1 RRARLPDGDL
11 GAARPVDSRRAASAA
26 VGLARV
32 GAAEAV
38 RVARVPAGRR
48 ERSAAGD
55 MAGRRDRRVRATCFA
70 MTNPSPAEA
79 AEHLERAI
87 NEAQRLGEH
96 FAQRT
101 KDEKKRM
108 GHLQQVVPK
117 LKRLAKSLP
126 IEKAVSDEEQKV
138 LDSLKPAAKTG

>member
-1 RRARLPDGDL
+1 
-11 GAARPVDSRRAASAA
+11 
-26 VGLARV
+26 
-32 GAAEAV
+32 
-38 RVARVPAGRR
+38 
-48 ERSAAGD
+48 
-55 MAGRRDRRVRATCFA
+55 
-70 MTNPSPAEA
+70 MTNPSAAEA

-96 FAQRT
+96 FPQRT

-108 GHLQQVVPK
+108 GHLQHVVPK

-138 LDSLKPAAKTG
+138 LDSLKPAAKSG

>member
-1 RRARLPDGDL
+1 
-11 GAARPVDSRRAASAA
+11 
-26 VGLARV
+26 
-32 GAAEAV
+32 
-38 RVARVPAGRR
+38 
-48 ERSAAGD
+48 
-55 MAGRRDRRVRATCFA
+55 

-96 FAQRT
+96 FSQRT

-108 GHLQQVVPK
+108 AHLQQVVPK

-126 IEKAVSDEEQKV
+126 VEKAVSAEEQRV
-138 LDSLKPAAKTG
+138 LDSLKPAAKSG